1 MRKSKIISLLGLVL
15 ALVMLISACTQPAKD
30 PQGNNEPTEKVLR
43 VGTYMNITT
52 LIPWKST
59 TDGDYYVLNQIYHK
73 LIEMDNNSVFR
84 PVLAEEW
91 GCAEDGKTWTFKLR
105 DNIYWHTGNDL
116 FNDEKVKVTAED
128 VKYCLEFNMNP
139 DNGSSRYSDLVG
151 TIDKIEVIDP
161 LTIQIVTKD
170 IDVLF
175 EYKMYQILIFP
186 KKAIETGWD
195 LNAHPV
201 GSNAYK
207 FEKHEIDTE
216 VVLVANEDYYIKP
229 GLDKV
234 VYKIIPDNNV
244 CAIALQ
250 NKEID
255 VAVTVS
261 TEDIGN
267 IAALD
272 YVELRSSGVGS
283 TRWIGI
289 NVQHE
294 LFQDVDVRRA
304 LTMMIDV
311 DSAVEALFKND
322 AGIELAVRGYAPVP
336 LERPA
341 GDQVDRYIAQY
352 PGYNPEEGKRIL
364 ESKGWK
370 LNANGIYEKDG
381 KPFSFIIQVGNN
393 DPLRENLSVIVATQ
407 FKANG
412 IDCTART
419 AEWGTHL
426 TDLAAGNCPM
436 YIVGGYSSLD
446 GLMKIMHTD
455 PLSFSPNPGYSNP
468 QVDALLEEAWR
479 TVDSAER
486 AELLTQATEM
496 FVHDAVFIVAYF
508 QYFQTGVNLRVTD
521 FDQPTVYLNLCSSW
535 RNVSVTA
542 E

>member
-1 MRKSKIISLLGLVL
+1 MKKRKVVSLLAL
-15 ALVMLISACTQPAKD
+15 ALAAIMTMSACDKAGGKS
-30 PQGNNEPTEKVLR
+30 EVTEKVLT

-73 LIEMDNNSVFR
+73 LIEMDNNSVFH
-84 PVLAEEW
+84 PVLAEDW
-91 GCAEDGKTWTFKLR
+91 SCAEDGKTWTFNLNK
-105 DNIYWHTGNDL
+105 NVYWHTGNDL
-116 FNDEKVKVTAED
+116 FKDEKVKVTAED

-139 DNGSSRYSDLVG
+139 DNASSRYSDLVA
-151 TIDKIEVIDP
+151 TIDQINVIDEHT
-161 LTIQIVTKD
+161 LEIVTKD

-186 KKAIETGWD
+186 QKAIDEGWD
-195 LNAHPV
+195 LNAYPV

-207 FEKHEIDTE
+207 FDKHEIDTE
-216 VVLVANEDYYIKP
+216 VVLVKNEDYYIEP
-229 GLDKV
+229 GLDKIV
-234 VYKIIPDNNV
+234 FKIIPDNNV

-272 YVELRSSGVGS
+272 YAELRSSGVGS

-289 NVQHE
+289 NTQHE

-322 AGIELAVRGYAPVP
+322 TGIELAVRGYAPVP

-341 GDQVDRYIAQY
+341 GNNVERYKAQY
-352 PGYNPEEGKRIL
+352 PGYNPEEGKAIL

-370 LNANGIYEKDG
+370 LNASGIYEKDG
-381 KPFSFIIQVGNN
+381 KPFSFILQVGNN

-407 FKANG
+407 LKENG

-426 TDLAAGNCPM
+426 TDLDKGNLPM

-468 QVDALLEEAWR
+468 EVDALLEEAWR
-479 TVDSAER
+479 TADNEMR
-486 AELLTQATEM
+486 AELLTQATEK

-508 QYFQTGVNLRVTD
+508 QYSQAGVNLRVTD
-521 FDQPTVYLNLCSSW
+521 FDQPSVYLNLCGSW
-535 RNVSVTA
+535 RNVSVTS